1 LFILMVAGTA
11 AGLASPYALKIIIDD
26 HIPKKDYEGI
36 LLVLGGLVL
45 TYIFRLGIGFLSDYT
60 STWIANK
67 VVHNIKARLFHNL
80 VNQPYHY
87 FEENNSGDIIQKVNQ
102 EIHKVQHFLT
112 NSILRVSN
120 NIFAIA
126 GLSVMLCYLDYKLF
140 LLALTVFPFSIVLNR
155 IWNKKIKVL
164 IEKISVTEGG
174 IFNFYIDRIK
184 NIKVIKTYNAAGAEV
199 KSLVQKLEGLFD
211 LYQRSAAYASLGRN
225 TSTFFVVLGPL
236 IVLAY
241 GGYQAVAGV
250 LTTGALVA
258 FIQYMNRLYAPS
270 NDMVFFYVDWVSA
283 RVSMQ
288 RILPLLQPV
297 QTPQGDMSID
307 DTVITS
313 VCMEEV
319 SFSYGQHEVISKL
332 SFELVRG
339 RSYALV
345 GLSGSG
351 KSTILK
357 ILCRLYN
364 PPAGRIMINN
374 AFPLQEVN
382 PASWHEQVNIIHQE
396 PLLFTESIRF
406 NLTYGNKAATDEALW
421 NALEAVGLHAM
432 VQQLPRQLDT
442 VLGDG
447 QTGVMLSGG
456 QQQQVAI
463 ARALLKGGQ
472 VLILDEATS
481 AIDSYKERLILEY
494 INKHYKDS
502 IIISISHR
510 LSAVCD
516 QDEIIVL
523 HEGRIAERGTHDQ
536 LTAREGHYHLLFRN
550 QFKGAGQVA
559 I

>member
-1 LFILMVAGTA
+1 
-11 AGLASPYALKIIIDD
+11 
-26 HIPKKDYEGI
+26 
-36 LLVLGGLVL
+36 
-45 TYIFRLGIGFLSDYT
+45 
-60 STWIANK
+60 
-67 VVHNIKARLFHNL
+67 
-80 VNQPYHY
+80 
-87 FEENNSGDIIQKVNQ
+87 
-102 EIHKVQHFLT
+102 
-112 NSILRVSN
+112 
-120 NIFAIA
+120 
-126 GLSVMLCYLDYKLF
+126 
-140 LLALTVFPFSIVLNR
+140 
-155 IWNKKIKVL
+155 
-164 IEKISVTEGG
+164 
-174 IFNFYIDRIK
+174 
-184 NIKVIKTYNAAGAEV
+184 
-199 KSLVQKLEGLFD
+199 
-211 LYQRSAAYASLGRN
+211 
-225 TSTFFVVLGPL
+225 
-236 IVLAY
+236 
-241 GGYQAVAGV
+241 
-250 LTTGALVA
+250 
-258 FIQYMNRLYAPS
+258 
-270 NDMVFFYVDWVSA
+270 
-283 RVSMQ
+283 
-288 RILPLLQPV
+288 
-297 QTPQGDMSID
+297 
-307 DTVITS
+307 
-313 VCMEEV
+313 
-319 SFSYGQHEVISKL
+319 
-332 SFELVRG
+332 
-339 RSYALV
+339 
-345 GLSGSG
+345 
-351 KSTILK
+351 
-357 ILCRLYN
+357 
-364 PPAGRIMINN
+364 MINN